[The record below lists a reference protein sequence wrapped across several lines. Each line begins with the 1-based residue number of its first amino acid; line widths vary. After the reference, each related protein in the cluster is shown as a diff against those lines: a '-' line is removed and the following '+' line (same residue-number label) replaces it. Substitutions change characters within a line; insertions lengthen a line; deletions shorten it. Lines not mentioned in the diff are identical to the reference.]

1 MIKASFILLTIIMA
15 ALVYA
20 GVHAVSS
27 KAMADEGKRGR
38 FRLHTILLIAGW
50 LAYVSALS
58 LTGILAT
65 KALPPRIPLML
76 ILPCFLFIALFFRG
90 GRFRDVI
97 NATPPGW
104 LVYSQSFRI
113 VVELLLLG
121 LYLEGILPKAA
132 TFEGYNYE
140 IITGITAIAMGYFG
154 ATRKVLPQAVVLLWN
169 YAGLA
174 TLAVVVF
181 IMISHVYFP
190 GIYTNPDPLL
200 IADFGAFPY
209 TLLAGFLMPL
219 AVFLHIFSIVK
230 TSSAGVISE

>member
-27 KAMADEGKRGR
+27 KAIADEPKRGR
-38 FRLHTILLIAGW
+38 FRLYVIVLIAGW

-76 ILPCFLFIALFFRG
+76 ILPCFLFIAWFFRG

-121 LYLEGILPKAA
+121 LYLEGILPKAG

-140 IITGITAIAMGYFG
+140 IITGITAIAVGYFG
-154 ATRKVLPQAVVLLWN
+154 TTRKVLPRALLLLWN
-169 YAGLA
+169 YMGLA
-174 TLAVVVF
+174 TLAIVVF
-181 IMISHVYFP
+181 IMVSHVYFP
-190 GIYTNPDPLL
+190 SIYSNPEPLL

-219 AVFLHIFSIVK
+219 AVFLHVFSIVK
-230 TSSAGVISE
+230 TSSVHSITK